1 MAFFSLKPFASC
13 LKKAVLAS
21 GLLLIAAQG
30 HAGPVAES
38 PFLGL
43 SGHWSGAGIVTM
55 ANGAT
60 ERIRC
65 KATYAVNATGK
76 AVQQTLRCAS
86 DSYRVEITN
95 NVVSEGGSLSG
106 SWAEATRGVSG
117 SISGRARGAE
127 IVANVAGAGF
137 TARLAVR
144 TQGERQS
151 VTIRPQGDTEVS
163 AVSIALHK

>member
-1 MAFFSLKPFASC
+1 
-13 LKKAVLAS
+13 
-21 GLLLIAAQG
+21 
-30 HAGPVAES
+30 
-38 PFLGL
+38 
-43 SGHWSGAGIVTM
+43 
-55 ANGAT
+55 
-60 ERIRC
+60 
-65 KATYAVNATGK
+65 
-76 AVQQTLRCAS
+76 
-86 DSYRVEITN
+86 VEITN